1 MARINQV
8 DWRAPTL
15 SPSAVRIVG
24 GQFIESEG
32 TAAGTYTLDFFLPAF
47 APVLDVLVHSDTL
60 WTAGTSAKMNVGFW
74 SVADGEISTV
84 IDVDDIFTDIDLKA
98 TDLLV
103 TESVSLNRG
112 GGLEGDMTGVVAT
125 QLHGIDVV
133 DDVDRF
139 VRFTLTTVGT
149 VGTAGVT
156 YVYLM
161 YGVPEMDAVT
171 FTAT

>member
-47 APVLDVLVHSDTL
+47 APVLDVIVHSDTL
-60 WTAGTSAKMNVGFW
+60 WTAGTSAKMDVGFW
-74 SVADGEISTV
+74 SVVDGAIDAV
-84 IDVDDIFTDIDLKA
+84 IDVDDIFTDINLKA
-98 TDLLV
+98 TDLLI
-103 TESVSLNRG
+103 TKSISLG
-112 GGLEGDMTGVVAT
+112 WAAGLHGDMAGVVAT
-125 QLHGIDVV
+125 ADEMTDRV